1 MAKTFK
7 KFYYAN
13 DNEIKGKIEKLAEL
27 EHEQWMT
34 WAKNLVKDLEN
45 IKDANVKARIERW
58 KKDCFK
64 PYSQLTNKMKELDR
78 DWAKK
83 VLEILKVKD
92 GDNEV

>member
-1 MAKTFK
+1 MCQRSIRKL
-7 KFYYAN
+7 
-13 DNEIKGKIEKLAEL
+13 IK
-27 EHEQWMT
+27 
-34 WAKNLVKDLEN
+34 VKCF
-45 IKDANVKARIERW
+45 KDANVKARIERW